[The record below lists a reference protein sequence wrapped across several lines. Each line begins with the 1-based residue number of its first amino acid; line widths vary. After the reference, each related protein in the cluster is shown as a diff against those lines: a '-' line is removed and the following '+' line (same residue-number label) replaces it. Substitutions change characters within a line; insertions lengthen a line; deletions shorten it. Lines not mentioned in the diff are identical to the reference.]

1 MSDDVEARTTVAAAV
16 RRLGHAIVGHEVEP
30 AALHELADLIEA
42 RLPALEKGEARNRMV
57 QILKKNAFMHTPA
70 DGERIGTF
78 ADCVVSGDANPLGIG
93 VPFFRRGDEAVA
105 HVNLGAAF
113 EGAPDRAHG
122 GVVAAIFD
130 DLMGFVLHIIDAP
143 AYTAELTV
151 RYHAP
156 TPVREDI
163 EFRAWH
169 VSTDGRKLRID
180 AEATH
185 DGVVVASASGL
196 FIAIDKERFA
206 QGITT

>member
-1 MSDDVEARTTVAAAV
+1 MSDDFEARAALATAV
-16 RRLGHAIVGHEVEP
+16 RRLGHAIVGHEVD
-30 AALHELADLIEA
+30 AAELHELAALIEA
-42 RLPALEKGEARNRMV
+42 RLPDLERGDPRDRMV
-57 QILKKNAFMHTPA
+57 QILKQNAFMHTPV

-78 ADCVVSGDANPLGIG
+78 ADCVVSGDCNPLGIG

-130 DLMGFVLHIIDAP
+130 DLMGFVLHIVDSP

-163 EFRAWH
+163 EFRAWL

-185 DGVVVASASGL
+185 DGTVVASAAGL
-196 FIAIDKERFA
+196 FIAIDRQRFG